1 MKEEIII
8 FREYKKEDQEEL
20 ENIIRKTWNYDKF
33 CSPKIARKMARTYLA
48 NCLSNQTFT
57 NVAVIN
63 DIPVGIIMGKD
74 IVHYKCPLKLRI
86 NQIISNISIYLSK
99 EGRKVIKMFSNI
111 DKIDK
116 DLLKNTNKNYGGEV
130 ALFVINSK
138 YRGLGIGKKLF
149 ESLKSY
155 MKNQNINEFFLDKQR
170 ESLRASES
178 QQQKKMHQAVYGNLK
193 LMKKVLTPDQY
204 RKYVT
209 LLNVTNNNNRA
220 LNL

>member
-1 MKEEIII
+1 MKEENII

-33 CSPKIARKMARTYLA
+33 CSPKITRKMARTYLA

-155 MKNQNINEFFLDKQR
+155 MKNQNINEFFLYTDTSCNYGFY
-170 ESLRASES
+170 EH
-178 QQQKKMHQAVYGNLK
+178 QKMIRKGERPHIYNMNNQYAKMTFFIYDYKML
-193 LMKKVLTPDQY
+193 
-204 RKYVT
+204 
-209 LLNVTNNNNRA
+209 
-220 LNL
+220 

>member
-1 MKEEIII
+1 MKEENII

-48 NCLSNQTFT
+48 NCLSNQTFN

-155 MKNQNINEFFLDKQR
+155 MKNQNINEFFLYTDTSCNYGFY
-170 ESLRASES
+170 EH
-178 QQQKKMHQAVYGNLK
+178 QKMIRKGERPHIYNMNNQYAKMTFFIYDYKML
-193 LMKKVLTPDQY
+193 
-204 RKYVT
+204 
-209 LLNVTNNNNRA
+209 
-220 LNL
+220 